1 MIAMEIIRLYYIIL
15 IIICGAA
22 IITLCVCGLTL
33 DNAIASC
40 ILLLF
45 VGIALDELDALDKQ
59 NKK

>member
-1 MIAMEIIRLYYIIL
+1 MKVIRLYYIIL
-15 IIICGAA
+15 IVICGAA

-40 ILLLF
+40 ILLFIMSL
-45 VGIALDELDALDKQ
+45 ALDALAQRQ

>member
-1 MIAMEIIRLYYIIL
+1 MIAMKIIKLYYIIL
-15 IIICGAA
+15 IVICGAA

-40 ILLLF
+40 ILLFIMSL
-45 VGIALDELDALDKQ
+45 ALDALDAQRQ